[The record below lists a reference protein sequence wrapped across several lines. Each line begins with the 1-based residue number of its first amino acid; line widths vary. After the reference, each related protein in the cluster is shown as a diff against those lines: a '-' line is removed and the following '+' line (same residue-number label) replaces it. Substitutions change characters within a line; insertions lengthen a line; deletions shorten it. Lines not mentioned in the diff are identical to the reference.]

1 MIRLRLKKSIKKAM
15 LIALLITMA
24 ILIYRTTG
32 NSSPNIE
39 LIKWIIIFFLIGS
52 AMILEN

>member
-15 LIALLITMA
+15 LIALLIAMT

-32 NSSPNIE
+32 NSSSNLE
-39 LIKWIIIFFLIGS
+39 QIKWIIIFSLIGS
-52 AMILEN
+52 TIILEN

>member
-52 AMILEN
+52 TMILEN